1 MWKIPEGEDET
12 PDKRI
17 VGNDYR
23 YAPTFDDSS
32 EKEAKIGATNAKGE
46 SVEDT
51 FKTRLT
57 LPMPKGRGSVK
68 KTTTS
73 LFFKSRLRMTH

>member
-51 FKTRLT
+51 FKTRAKDANANRT
-57 LPMPKGRGSVK
+57 IEITGTGSRSSFV
-68 KTTTS
+68 TTS
-73 LFFKSRLRMTH
+73 AR